1 MYIHGPR
8 KAAKHLSVKK
18 AAYLWIFWNIVC
30 KFAPFR
36 FSIFILVFFIFYF
49 LKYHLNR
56 RSPALVFRK
65 KKKKVIHRSYLSIHW
80 IATILRQCYR
90 HNNMMQYCIRLQFY
104 TFRTNFR
111 CFIARTAIIWFN
123 CFGNMYAL

>member
-18 AAYLWIFWNIVC
+18 AAYLWLFWNIVC

-49 LKYHLNR
+49 KIPFEPEIASLGIQKEEEE
-56 RSPALVFRK
+56 SQV
-65 KKKKVIHRSYLSIHW
+65 SYLSTHW

>member
-18 AAYLWIFWNIVC
+18 AAYLWKFWNIVY
-30 KFAPFR
+30 KFAPISFVYFH
-36 FSIFILVFFIFYF
+36 FSIFHILFSKIPFEPEIAS
-49 LKYHLNR
+49 LGIQKEEEE
-56 RSPALVFRK
+56 S
-65 KKKKVIHRSYLSIHW
+65 HRSYLSIHW

-90 HNNMMQYCIRLQFY
+90 HNNMMQYCIRLQFF
-104 TFRTNFR
+104 TFRTNSR
-111 CFIARTAIIWFN
+111 CFIARTAIMWFT